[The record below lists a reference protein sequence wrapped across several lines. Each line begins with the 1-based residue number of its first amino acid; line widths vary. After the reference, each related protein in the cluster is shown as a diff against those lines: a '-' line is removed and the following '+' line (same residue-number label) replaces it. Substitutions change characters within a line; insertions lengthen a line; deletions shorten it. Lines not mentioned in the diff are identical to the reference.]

1 MHHTT
6 NIVFI
11 AFNDFLLKTNLID
24 VIKNVSDNKDIFRQ
38 DVLGQHEYDSIFGYS
53 HVLF

>member
-1 MHHTT
+1 
-6 NIVFI
+6 VL
-11 AFNDFLLKTNLID
+11 FNDFILKINLIG
-24 VIKNVSDNKDIFRQ
+24 VIKNVLDNKDIFRQ